1 MGVAL
6 LNPSYGTGDAGKASG
21 GGHMAGHSAQV
32 LSGLGW
38 QRRPLMT
45 CAGGAFAG
53 RAASAGSAVV
63 GAGVGAAVVG
73 TAGLRGGLPAAGTAG
88 AAARDGCGT
97 ADREPGG
104 EFDG

>member
-1 MGVAL
+1 
-6 LNPSYGTGDAGKASG
+6 
-21 GGHMAGHSAQV
+21 MAGHSAQV
-32 LSGLGW
+32 PSDLGW

-63 GAGVGAAVVG
+63 GAVVG

-104 EFDG
+104 ELDGEGGEEADGEPAGSAGGIGSVSSGAPRR